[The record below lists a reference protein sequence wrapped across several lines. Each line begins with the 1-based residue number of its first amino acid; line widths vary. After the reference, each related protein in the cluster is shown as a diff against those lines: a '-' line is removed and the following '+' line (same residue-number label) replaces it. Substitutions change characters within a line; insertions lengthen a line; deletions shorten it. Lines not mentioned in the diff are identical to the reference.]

1 VLCTLADRIDKQVI
15 VAAGGSLK
23 VISTYSTGVDHI
35 DVEEA
40 TSRRI
45 YVTSTSD
52 ILTESTA
59 DLTFGLILAA
69 ARNVVLGDQMIRTNN
84 WRIGWQ
90 SNLLLGF
97 DVHGSTLGIIGLG
110 RIGTAVAK
118 RARAFSMK
126 VLYNSRRRKTELE
139 SDLGVTYRSLEDL
152 LNESDFV
159 SIHTDSNST
168 TRHIL
173 NKGNLSLMKKT
184 AFLINTA
191 RGDAIETAALIKALK
206 KGSIGGACLDV
217 FEREPLAS
225 SSGLVRMKNVVLTP
239 HIGSATHSTRKR
251 MADAAVN
258 SIIQVLTGKQP
269 EERFVVNKQLL
280 SS

>member
-1 VLCTLADRIDKQVI
+1 
-15 VAAGGSLK
+15 
-23 VISTYSTGVDHI
+23 
-35 DVEEA
+35 
-40 TSRRI
+40 
-45 YVTSTSD
+45 
-52 ILTESTA
+52 
-59 DLTFGLILAA
+59 
-69 ARNVVLGDQMIRTNN
+69 
-84 WRIGWQ
+84 
-90 SNLLLGF
+90 
-97 DVHGSTLGIIGLG
+97 
-110 RIGTAVAK
+110 
-118 RARAFSMK
+118 
-126 VLYNSRRRKTELE
+126 
-139 SDLGVTYRSLEDL
+139 
-152 LNESDFV
+152 
-159 SIHTDSNST
+159 
-168 TRHIL
+168 
-173 NKGNLSLMKKT
+173 MKKT